1 MTEDLLNTALALREK
16 QEPFVLVKIVHTIG
30 SVPREAGA
38 GMIVSKAGRVDG
50 TVGGGKLEAR
60 CLLEC
65 EDMLSG
71 QKTETTRFHKWKLD
85 SDIGMTCGGSVQVYF
100 ELQMGCDWR
109 VVIFGAGHCAQALS
123 RVLSVL
129 PCRIVVVD
137 NRSDWLSKLPVH
149 SHIEA
154 VTVNTHTDYVEHLKE
169 TDFVVLMT
177 MGHSTDS
184 PVLVKILKRFQ
195 TNLPYLGVIGSEAK
209 RARLVKDLQAAQLT
223 ERSDDFFCPVGL
235 DIGGNSPGDIAVSVA
250 AQLLSVR
257 DKSHAAKSLSD
268 KD

>member
-1 MTEDLLNTALALREK
+1 MTDDLLNTALSLKDK
-16 QEPFVLVKIVHTIG
+16 QEPFVLVKIVHTVG

-38 GMIVSKAGRVDG
+38 GMIVTKAGRLDG

-71 QKTETTRFHKWKLD
+71 QKKETTRFHKWRLD

-100 ELQMGCDWR
+100 ELYFGCDWR
-109 VVIFGAGHCAQALS
+109 VVIFGAGHCAQSLC

-137 NRSDWLSKLPVH
+137 TRSDWLSKLPVH

-154 VTVNTHTDYVEHLKE
+154 VTVESHTDYVHSLKE

-195 TNLPYLGVIGSEAK
+195 ANLPYLGVIGSEAK
-209 RARLVKDLQAAQLT
+209 RARLVKDLQTAHLN
-223 ERSDDFFCPVGL
+223 ECSDAFFCPVGL
-235 DIGGNSPGDIAVSVA
+235 DIGGNTPGDIAISVA
-250 AQLLSVR
+250 AQLLAVK
-257 DKSHAAKSLSD
+257 DKLGSSIEP
-268 KD
+268 

>member
-1 MTEDLLNTALALREK
+1 LTDDLLNTALDLRDK
-16 QEPFVLVKIVHTIG
+16 QEPFVLVKIVQTVG
-30 SVPREAGA
+30 SVPQEAGA

-65 EDMLSG
+65 QDMLSG
-71 QKTETTRFHKWKLD
+71 QKKETTRFHKWKLD

-100 ELQMGCDWR
+100 ELYAGSTWR
-109 VVIFGAGHCAQALS
+109 VVIFGAGHCAQALC

-137 NRSDWLSKLPVH
+137 NRSDWLAKLPEH
-149 SHIEA
+149 AHIEA
-154 VTVNTHTDYVEHLKE
+154 VAVNTYADYVENLAE

-184 PVLVKILKRFQ
+184 PVLVKILQRFQ
-195 TNLPYLGVIGSEAK
+195 ADLPYLGVIGSKAK
-209 RARLVKDLQAAQLT
+209 RARLVQDLQAAHLS
-223 ERSDDFFCPVGL
+223 ERSDAFFCPVGL
-235 DIGGNSPGDIAVSVA
+235 DIGGNAPGDIAVSVA
-250 AQLLSVR
+250 AQLLAVK
-257 DKSHAAKSLSD
+257 DKLGSSIEP
-268 KD
+268 